1 MLDSETQ
8 RWISLEG
15 LDNGTEKWIRFTFE
29 GLSSVLSLHEVSANY
44 VLWIKSASR
53 LVCFCIAHEMKMV
66 YAFFNVWKNKQ
77 QKNFLWH
84 MKMAWNSN
92 RNANKT
98 LLGPNHARLLT
109 YCLWLLL
116 QSWDHMIHKAYKIYC
131 LALEEEVCLLLLWR
145 KMDMQTNN
153 YCVVIDMWCSRN
165 TYQGL
170 QEHTGM
176 NSVHNCIWVGDE
188 NLRGDLLEEKWGF
201 SWNGSC

>member
-1 MLDSETQ
+1 MG
-8 RWISLEG
+8 WM
-15 LDNGTEKWIRFTFE
+15 
-29 GLSSVLSLHEVSANY
+29 A
-44 VLWIKSASR
+44 
-53 LVCFCIAHEMKMV
+53 

-77 QKNFLWH
+77 QKNILWH

-92 RNANKT
+92 RNANKA
-98 LLGPNHARLLT
+98 LWGPNHARLLA

-116 QSWDHMIHKAYKIYC
+116 QSWDHRIHKAYNIYC

-145 KMDMQTNN
+145 KMDTQTNN
-153 YCVVIDMWCSRN
+153 YCVVIDMWCSRH

-170 QEHTGM
+170 QEQTGM

-188 NLRGDLLEEKWGF
+188 KLRGGLLEEKWGS